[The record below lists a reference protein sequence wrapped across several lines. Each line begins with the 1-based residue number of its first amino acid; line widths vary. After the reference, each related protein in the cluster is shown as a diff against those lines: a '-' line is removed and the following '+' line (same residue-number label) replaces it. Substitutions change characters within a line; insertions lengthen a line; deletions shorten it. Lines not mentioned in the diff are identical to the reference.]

1 MGTTYVYVER
11 DDDHPGSVIVAF
23 GSTGGGCVGW
33 PGVVDGFVAL
43 AESLSRRAGRLFDR
57 LDRDKLPG
65 RGARFR
71 MSLAV
76 CTVVVAWM
84 NERHRAKVA
93 RGDLRLE
100 PGAIDARHLR
110 AGLRWLRAHEALF
123 GLDGP
128 VEAF

>member
-1 MGTTYVYVER
+1 
-11 DDDHPGSVIVAF
+11 
-23 GSTGGGCVGW
+23 
-33 PGVVDGFVAL
+33 VDGFVAL